1 MKNIFYRKYLKRC
14 IDIIF
19 SLIGL
24 IFFSWLLVIVAILVR
39 INLGA
44 PILFKQLRPGK
55 DEKVFSLY
63 KFRTM
68 KDSYDNEGNLLPDEE
83 RLTKFGRFLRK
94 TSLDELPELINILKG
109 EMSFIGPR
117 PLLVE
122 YLEYYTDEEKVR
134 HTVLPGLTGWAQIN
148 GRNVTPWDER
158 LKQDIYYVNNI
169 NLILDLKILFLT
181 VIKVLKK
188 SDIRVGKEHG
198 ETSRR
203 LDNVRKNNKNKRV

>member
-1 MKNIFYRKYLKRC
+1 MKNIFYKKYIKRR

-19 SLIGL
+19 SVIGL
-24 IFFSWLLVIVAILVR
+24 IFFSWLLLILAIFVR
-39 INLGA
+39 VKLGT

-55 DEKVFSLY
+55 DEKIFNLY

-68 KDSYDNEGNLLPDEE
+68 KNSYNDEGNLLPDEE
-83 RLTKFGRFLRK
+83 RLTKFGNFLRK

-122 YLEYYTDEEKVR
+122 YLEYYTEEEKVR

-169 NLILDLKILFLT
+169 SIILDFKILFLT

-198 ETSRR
+198 ERSRR
-203 LDNVRKNNKNKRV
+203 LDDVRKNNKN